1 MCDCTKDIQEL
12 FMQNAMRLFEAV
24 PNDFMKFGQG
34 MAFDPRKVPQVLGLR
49 SDDVSRLA
57 AIAPSSVRYDD
68 TMPVAMRDRLEE
80 IANTINMVAG
90 LFDGDVNKTA
100 AWFKAR
106 NPMLGDVSP
115 RDMIRLG
122 RYERLRKF
130 IINAM
135 TERVPKQA
143 EKSA

>member
-1 MCDCTKDIQEL
+1 MANAIGL
-12 FMQNAMRLFEAV
+12 FDAV
-24 PNDFMKFGQG
+24 PEDFMKFGQG
-34 MAFDPRKVPQVLGLR
+34 MAFEPRKVPDLLGLKN
-49 SDDVSRLA
+49 DDISRLA
-57 AIAPSSVRYDD
+57 AVSASSVRFDEA
-68 TMPVAMRDRLEE
+68 MPQQMRDRLEE

-90 LFDGDVNKTA
+90 LFNGDINKTT

-130 IINAM
+130 IINARA
-135 TERVPKQA
+135 ER
-143 EKSA
+143 SAKPATQVV